1 MPVGPDAAWCT
12 AALVAE
18 IRRLTVYSINR
29 TGTMRRSAPG
39 RAAGT
44 PVGAMPMAMRW
55 SGLALAGPGS
65 VPVYGVRRIGY
76 GVDLLT
82 VIVCAFIHHCPA
94 VPLGLGGAVRG
105 GAPGRYGS
113 GAGEQ
118 RQRVYGQC
126 TARVHGS

>member
-1 MPVGPDAAWCT
+1 
-12 AALVAE
+12 
-18 IRRLTVYSINR
+18 
-29 TGTMRRSAPG
+29 
-39 RAAGT
+39 
-44 PVGAMPMAMRW
+44 MAMRW

-105 GAPGRYGS
+105 GDRGGM
-113 GAGEQ
+113 GQEQ